1 MSTVSPGGRVLNLGC
16 GLRHVEGAVNL
27 DVARSACPDVV
38 HDLNV
43 RPWPFSDGAFDEV
56 LARDVIEHLDDIV
69 GVMEEIHRVARDGA
83 VVRIAV
89 PHFSCA
95 NAFRDI
101 THRHYFSWF
110 SFHYF
115 TRENEFGFY
124 TDRRFE
130 RQRIELI
137 FHPGL
142 VNKVVRRLAA
152 RWPDAYE
159 HRWAW
164 LFPAW
169 FLSVELRVRKS

>member
-1 MSTVSPGGRVLNLGC
+1 MSVLPRILNLGC
-16 GLRHVEGAVNL
+16 GRRRVDGAVNV
-27 DVARSACPDVV
+27 DVTAATAPDVV

-43 RPWPFSDGAFDEV
+43 RPWPWPADSFDEI

-69 GVMEEIHRVARDGA
+69 ATMEEIHRVARDGA

-95 NAFRDI
+95 NAFRDV
-101 THRHYFSWF
+101 THRHYFSWY

-115 TRENEFGFY
+115 TGEHEFDFY
-124 TDRRFE
+124 SDRRFA
-130 RQRIELI
+130 RRSTDLV
-137 FHPGL
+137 FRPTL

-159 HRWAW
+159 QRWAW
-164 LFPAW
+164 MFPAW
-169 FLSVELRVRKS
+169 FLSVELQVRKP